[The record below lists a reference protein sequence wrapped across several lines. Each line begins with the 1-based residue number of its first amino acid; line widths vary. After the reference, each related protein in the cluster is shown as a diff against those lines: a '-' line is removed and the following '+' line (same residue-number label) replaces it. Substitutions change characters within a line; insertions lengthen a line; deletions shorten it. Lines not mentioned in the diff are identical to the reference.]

1 MNLSVVVFVYVNE
14 RGVRCM
20 DEYIAVYGK
29 RLYGLCV
36 TLCASQYDADDL
48 YQETWLRAF
57 SRFSTYDTSMPFE
70 PWITRICVNIFRD
83 VLRRRKRERICDAD
97 DNYDISESVS
107 DSRQEDMRHI
117 RDAVDRLPEK
127 LRTAVILFYF
137 HDMSEKQ
144 TAEALGIPVGTVKS
158 RLSKAKKLLREELG
172 DAEFI

>member
-1 MNLSVVVFVYVNE
+1 
-14 RGVRCM
+14 M

-36 TLCASQYDADDL
+36 TLCSSRYDADDL
-48 YQETWLRAF
+48 YQETWLRACGKIH
-57 SRFSTYDTSMPFE
+57 TYDKSMPFE

-83 VLRRRKRERICDAD
+83 VLRRRKREKIYD
-97 DNYDISESVS
+97 DFENSEAKDRLFENIPDRQTYDT
-107 DSRQEDMRHI
+107 RHI

-144 TAEALGIPVGTVKS
+144 TAEALGIPQGTVKS
-158 RLSKAKKLLREELG
+158 RLNKAKKLLREELG
-172 DAEFI
+172 DAEFV